1 MCSIFAFVT
10 IHTSKSKFTLKN
22 TPDLYLSTPEDGK
35 TAIVD
40 QQHNYYDNKGKVI
53 HLPSD
58 TCVVVTLSCLDI
70 DKLILGTVLKI

>member
-1 MCSIFAFVT
+1 M
-10 IHTSKSKFTLKN
+10 
-22 TPDLYLSTPEDGK
+22 EK